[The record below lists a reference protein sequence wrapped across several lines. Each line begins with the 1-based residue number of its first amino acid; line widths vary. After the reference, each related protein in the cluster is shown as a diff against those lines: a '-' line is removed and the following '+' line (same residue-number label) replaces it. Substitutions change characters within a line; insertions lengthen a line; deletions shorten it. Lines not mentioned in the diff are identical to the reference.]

1 MTDQLNVIIRDDDP
15 VRVAL
20 IEYRE
25 KGLVST
31 YQGAIG
37 VKFQEVDGWLR
48 LHGIKTDGLRRIGV
62 PFTDGEHLLSYW
74 CCIEAP
80 EGVMG
85 DGPVSVRE
93 LAGGRYAVLTIPK
106 NTSVIDESIS
116 RFYSEYVTAH
126 NITVDNSRPSL
137 EVYHHDTMEYCI
149 PVM

>member
-1 MTDQLNVIIRDDDP
+1 MSDPLNVRIRDVEP
-15 VRVAL
+15 VCVAL

-37 VKFQEVDGWLR
+37 VKFQEVEGWLR

-85 DGPVSVRE
+85 EGPVMVRE
-93 LAGGRYAVLTIPK
+93 LSGGRYAVLTIPK
-106 NTSVIDESIS
+106 NSSLISESIN
-116 RFYSEYVTAH
+116 RFYSEYIPAH
-126 NITVDNSRPSL
+126 DITVDSSRPSL

-149 PVM
+149 PVT